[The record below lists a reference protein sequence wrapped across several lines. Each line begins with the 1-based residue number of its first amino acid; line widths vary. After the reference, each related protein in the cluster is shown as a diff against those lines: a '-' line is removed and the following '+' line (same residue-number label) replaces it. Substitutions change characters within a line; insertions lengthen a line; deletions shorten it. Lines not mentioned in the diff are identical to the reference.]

1 MVYPNNEKISLIL
14 ENEFDDWVDD
24 RSNMPIGLE

>member
-1 MVYPNNEKISLIL
+1 MVYPNDEKINLVL

-24 RSNMPIGLE
+24 RSNMPE